1 MLAVREV
8 GGYPL
13 IARQLAPAEMESKR
27 VRPLILPT
35 SYVHRDNILRVA
47 KDPGTKP
54 IAGQNSHEF
63 ERGPYEPS

>member
-8 GGYPL
+8 GGFPL
-13 IARQLAPAEMESKR
+13 IASSLAPAEMESKR

-35 SYVHRDNILRVA
+35 SYVPRDNILRMV
-47 KDPGTKP
+47 KDPGTKL
-54 IAGQNSHEF
+54 IAGQNSKEF